1 MMLMVLE
8 QAEAILYFQPLLL
21 PVEAEAV
28 LVVVALVKPAALAA
42 EQQQVQRDMQ
52 EILQALR
59 HLRVLTVATAL
70 QTLRRMRLAVVA
82 VLLRLGVT
90 AIMAP
95 QLAALEEMEPHRQ
108 LAAAALLT
116 LAVVV
121 AADLALQLA
130 AQAVPAAVALAHQQP
145 PELMEL

>member
-1 MMLMVLE
+1 MLMVLE

-21 PVEAEAV
+21 LAGDEARLAV
-28 LVVVALVKPAALAA
+28 AALAKLEVLA
-42 EQQQVQRDMQ
+42 AALLLTVRDTQ
-52 EILQALR
+52 ETLQAYR
-59 HLRVLTVATAL
+59 HRKEITAAMVVE
-70 QTLRRMRLAVVA
+70 TLRRLLLAVVA